1 METMRSGTVLGH
13 AEDGSREV
21 VPWGGK
27 PAGLRLDIV
36 IPAYNEE
43 ERIGSTLAA
52 YRRGCAD
59 PGTTF
64 VVALDGC
71 GDATASVVRLH
82 AEEDPRV
89 RLIEFPKLGK
99 GGVLM
104 EAFRRCSGE
113 LIGFVDADCATPPE
127 EFMRLVDVVRHAD
140 VAIASRRHPAAVLPV
155 RRPLARRLTSAGFA
169 LGTRRLFGLSVL
181 DTQCGA
187 KVLRR
192 EVVERAVPLM
202 SSRDFLFDV
211 DLLVV
216 ARALGYRIAE
226 VPTVWIDQ
234 AGSRVDTLADAR
246 RMAISSL
253 RLWLHHRVLPVPRAA
268 IPATAAPPAAVAET
282 VEGAEASPSTPAP
295 VEA

>member
-1 METMRSGTVLGH
+1 M
-13 AEDGSREV
+13 
-21 VPWGGK
+21 
-27 PAGLRLDIV
+27 
-36 IPAYNEE
+36 
-43 ERIGSTLAA
+43 
-52 YRRGCAD
+52 
-59 PGTTF
+59 PGPGVTF
-64 VVALDGC
+64 LVALDGC
-71 GDATASVVRLH
+71 SDATAAIVRAH
-82 AEEDPRV
+82 AEVDPRV

-104 EAFRRCSGE
+104 EAFRRCSGD
-113 LIGFVDADCATPPE
+113 LIGFVDADCATPPQ
-127 EFMRLVDVVRHAD
+127 EFMRLAEVARHVD

-155 RRPLARRLTSAGFA
+155 RRPLARRITSAGFA
-169 LGTRRLFGLSVL
+169 AFTRRLFGLDVL

-211 DLLVV
+211 DLLLV

-234 AGSRVDTLADAR
+234 AGSRVDAVADAR
-246 RMAISSL
+246 RMAVSSL

-268 IPATAAPPAAVAET
+268 AAAPAAAARPPLAAAPAHGGPELATDDLAAV
-282 VEGAEASPSTPAP
+282 GA
-295 VEA
+295 

>member
-1 METMRSGTVLGH
+1 M
-13 AEDGSREV
+13 
-21 VPWGGK
+21 
-27 PAGLRLDIV
+27 RLDVV

-43 ERIGSTLAA
+43 RRIGATLDA
-52 YRRGCAD
+52 YRAGCSD
-59 PGTTF
+59 PGTAF

-71 GDATASVVRLH
+71 DDATGAVVRRH
-82 AEEDPRV
+82 AEIDPRV

-104 EAFRRCSGE
+104 EAFRRCSGD
-113 LIGFVDADCATPPE
+113 LIGFVDADCATPPA
-127 EFMRLVDVVRHAD
+127 EFLRLVEVARQAD

-155 RRPLARRLTSAGFA
+155 RRPLSRRITSAGFA
-169 LGTRRLFGLSVL
+169 AGTRRLFGLDVL

-211 DLLVV
+211 DLLLV

-226 VPTVWIDQ
+226 VPTVWIDR
-234 AGSRVDTLADAR
+234 AGSHVHPVADAR
-246 RMAISSL
+246 RMVVSSL
-253 RLWLHHRVLPVPRAA
+253 RLWLHHRVLPVPAA
-268 IPATAAPPAAVAET
+268 ARPPRSAAAAPRSAAR
-282 VEGAEASPSTPAP
+282 AP
-295 VEA
+295 VAGSAP